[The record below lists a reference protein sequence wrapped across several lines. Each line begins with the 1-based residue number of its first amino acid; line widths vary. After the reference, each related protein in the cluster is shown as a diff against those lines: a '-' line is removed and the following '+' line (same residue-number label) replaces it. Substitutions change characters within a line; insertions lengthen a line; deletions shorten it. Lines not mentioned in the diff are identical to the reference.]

1 MNDSDIKFNSYFRLD
16 IQVLSIKLTVLVKFA
31 SFSAGKI
38 SVSWSKTHFLNY
50 VFGFFFNMLSVF
62 VFYWSIIDTLH

>member
-16 IQVLSIKLTVLVKFA
+16 IQVLSVKLTVLVKFA

-50 VFGFFFNMLSVF
+50 VFGFFFLTCFLFLFFIEV
-62 VFYWSIIDTLH
+62 

>member
-50 VFGFFFNMLSVF
+50 VFGFFF
-62 VFYWSIIDTLH
+62 